1 MIVKKEFLTIP
12 LEHLSKDFFL
22 EIHPVSDKENT
33 LFQDDEA
40 HQYNESPFQVIE
52 GNSYFY
58 KLKNQ
63 GDWKLKSEKSQGVF
77 RSFSNGTEG
86 AFNPNIFVG
95 TFQIPL
101 INSNSG
107 QTSSI
112 GVEVRSSKI
121 SYSKKITDMLINE
134 ERSEYQLMLNSIAEH
149 SIELVMQYNVP
160 VQQSYES
167 GIKQIGEH
175 EIYQRFLFVRSLFKN
190 QEFEEAIQKI
200 ISNPATKWNTEQ
212 EDRDIRSIRRFTPK
226 NIRELTSR
234 SNRVKLLSPI
244 LGLKKDVPVKIS
256 SSRKIESIDTAENR
270 FIKHILE
277 SFLQFCELIN
287 VKLGNDEKL
296 HKEFKEVTEIAQRI
310 DNLLNHPFFKDI
322 SRPNTLLINS
332 PILQRR
338 SGYRELLKA
347 WLRFHLTAQLSW
359 KFSPEEDNIFS
370 GGKKDIAS
378 LYEYW
383 VFFVLF
389 NTLKEK
395 YTCNSSL
402 EPKKWLESLLVPD
415 SNGLGLYLQEGRKQA
430 FEFECNS
437 GKRPLK
443 IKFYYNR
450 SFPGRKKYDVKKE
463 ADKAGSYTNPFRPDY
478 TLSVW
483 PKEISENQ
491 AEEQEKIVHIHFDA
505 KYKIEN
511 FAPFVSVTS
520 EEKSAEQIDVETTEE
535 IEKIEKEERQGKF
548 KNVDLYKMHAYKDA
562 IRRTGGA
569 YILYP
574 GLTSAQ
580 DKYKGFHEIIPG
592 VGAFSLKPS
601 IQTDSIANI
610 GSFIEEIIT
619 NLQDVLS
626 QRERL
631 AKKQYKILKDKPH
644 NSLDIELDNIARNIG
659 IKEDLDETYVLVGYC
674 KSQKHYNWISS
685 TANKYNIR
693 FGKDYL
699 IDGKMATAK
708 YLVLYEKV
716 GNEIQ
721 FKNNVLFE
729 LNQNETSLVSD
740 QDLLNLNYPSKPS
753 ANQYL
758 LYTIQ
763 NELSLGNFKFEFS
776 DEVKDLKDKLS
787 NNSKR
792 EIPFAVS
799 LADLLKVRNDK

>member
-1 MIVKKEFLTIP
+1 MIVNKDFLTIP

-22 EIHPVSDKENT
+22 EIHPISGKKNT
-33 LFQDDEA
+33 LFHDDEA
-40 HQYNESPFQVIE
+40 YQHNESPFQVIE

-58 KLKNQ
+58 KLNNPNEWRINTKNT
-63 GDWKLKSEKSQGVF
+63 QGVF
-77 RSFSNGTEG
+77 RSFSNEVEG

-101 INSNSG
+101 INNSG

-121 SYSKKITDMLINE
+121 SYLKEITDKQINE
-134 ERSEYQLMLNSIAEH
+134 ERSEYQLMLNSIADH

-167 GIKQIGEH
+167 GIEQISEH

-190 QEFEEAIQKI
+190 QEFEEAVQKI
-200 ISNPATKWNTEQ
+200 ISNPATKWNVEE
-212 EDRDIRSIRRFTPK
+212 EDRDVRSVKRFSPK

-234 SNRVKLLSPI
+234 ANRVALLNPI
-244 LGLKKDVPVKIS
+244 LRLNTIPVKII
-256 SSRKIESIDTAENR
+256 SSRKIESVDTAENR
-270 FIKHILE
+270 FIKYILE
-277 SFLQFCELIN
+277 SFLQFCELII
-287 VKLGNDEKL
+287 VKLGNDKVKL
-296 HKEFKEVTEIAQRI
+296 LQEFQEVKEIAQRI
-310 DNLLNHPFFKDI
+310 DNLLNQPFFKDI
-322 SRPNTLLINS
+322 SRPTSLLINS

-389 NTLKEK
+389 KTLNDK
-395 YTCNSSL
+395 YGENSSQD
-402 EPKKWLESLLVPD
+402 PKKWLESLLVPD

-430 FEFECNS
+430 FEFEWNS

-450 SFPGRKKYDVKKE
+450 SFPGWKKYEVSKE
-463 ADKAGSYTNPFRPDY
+463 AGSYTNPFRPDY

-483 PKEISENQ
+483 PKEISENK

-511 FAPFVSVTS
+511 FTPFVSVTS
-520 EEKSAEQIDVETTEE
+520 EEKSAEQIEEETSKE
-535 IEKIEKEERQGKF
+535 IEKIEKEERQGTF

-574 GLTSAQ
+574 GKSLIP
-580 DKYKGFHEIIPG
+580 DKFKGFHEIIPG
-592 VGAFSLKPS
+592 VGAFSLRPS
-601 IQTDSIANI
+601 IEEDSTKNIGDFIDEIIANL
-610 GSFIEEIIT
+610 E
-619 NLQDVLS
+619 DVLS
-626 QRERL
+626 QRERI
-631 AKKQYKILKDKPH
+631 AKKQYAIIKDKPQL
-644 NSLDIELDNIARNIG
+644 SQDIKLIKIAQEIG
-659 IKEDLDETYVLVGYC
+659 LNEDLDETYVLIGYC
-674 KSQKHYNWISS
+674 KSQKQYEWISS
-685 TANKYNIR
+685 KARKYNIR
-693 FGKDYL
+693 FGNNNF

-716 GNEIQ
+716 GNDIQ
-721 FKNNVLFE
+721 FKNNIIFE
-729 LNQNETSLVSD
+729 LNPSETKLITD
-740 QDLLNLNYPSKPS
+740 QDLLNLNYPTKPS
-753 ANQYL
+753 SNQYL

-763 NELSLGNFKFEFS
+763 NEISLEDFKYNFH
-776 DEVKDLKDKLS
+776 DGVKELKNKLLL
-787 NNSKR
+787 NSKK
-792 EIPFAVS
+792 ELPFAIS
-799 LADLLKVRNDK
+799 LIDLLKIRN

>member
-1 MIVKKEFLTIP
+1 MIVDKDFLTIP

-22 EIHPVSDKENT
+22 EIHPISGKKNT

-40 HQYNESPFQVIE
+40 HHYNESPFQVIE

-63 GDWKLKSEKSQGVF
+63 ADWRLNSENTQGVF
-77 RSFSNGTEG
+77 RSFSNGVEG

-121 SYSKKITDMLINE
+121 SYLKEITDKQINE

-160 VQQSYES
+160 VQQSYQT
-167 GIKQIGEH
+167 GIEQISEH

-190 QEFEEAIQKI
+190 QEFEEAVQKI
-200 ISNPATKWNTEQ
+200 ISNPATKWNVEE
-212 EDRDIRSIRRFTPK
+212 EDKDIRSVRRFTPT

-234 SNRVKLLSPI
+234 ANRVALLNPI
-244 LGLKKDVPVKIS
+244 LGLNSIPLKIS
-256 SSRKIESIDTAENR
+256 SSRKIESVDTAENR

-277 SFLQFCELIN
+277 SFLQFCELIV

-310 DNLLNHPFFKDI
+310 DNLLNQPFFKDI

-359 KFSPEEDNIFS
+359 KFSPEDDNIFS

-389 NTLKEK
+389 KTLTDK
-395 YTCNSSL
+395 YISYSTL
-402 EPKKWLESLLVPD
+402 DPKRWLDSLLVPD

-430 FEFECNS
+430 FEFEWNS

-450 SFPGRKKYDVKKE
+450 SFPGWKKYEVSK
-463 ADKAGSYTNPFRPDY
+463 KAGSYTNPFRPDY
-478 TLSVW
+478 SLSIW
-483 PKEISENQ
+483 PKGISEDD

-511 FAPFVSVTS
+511 LNPYVSNS
-520 EEKSAEQIDVETTEE
+520 NEEKTEEQIEEEAAKE
-535 IEKIEKEERQGKF
+535 IENTEKEERQGTF

-574 GLTSAQ
+574 GKSLAPN
-580 DKYKGFHEIIPG
+580 KFKGFHEIIPG
-592 VGAFSLKPS
+592 VGAFSLRPS
-601 IQTDSIANI
+601 IEEDSTKNI
-610 GSFIEEIIT
+610 GDFIDEIIN
-619 NLQDVLS
+619 NLEDVLS
-626 QRERL
+626 QRERIT
-631 AKKQYKILKDKPH
+631 KKQYAIIKDKPQL
-644 NSLDIELDNIARNIG
+644 SQDIKLINIAHEIG
-659 IKEDLDETYVLVGYC
+659 LNEDLDETYVLIGYC
-674 KSQKHYNWISS
+674 KSQKQYDWISS
-685 TANKYNIR
+685 TARKYNIR
-693 FGKDYL
+693 FGNNNF

-716 GNEIQ
+716 GNDIQ
-721 FKNNVLFE
+721 FKNNIIFE
-729 LNQNETSLVSD
+729 LNHSETKLISD
-740 QDLLNLNYPSKPS
+740 QDLIKLNYPTKPS
-753 ANQYL
+753 SNQYL

-763 NELSLGNFKFEFS
+763 NEISLEDFKYNFH
-776 DEVKDLKDKLS
+776 DGVKELKNKLLL
-787 NNSKR
+787 NSKK
-792 EIPFAVS
+792 ELPFAIS
-799 LADLLKVRNDK
+799 LIDLLKIRN

>member
-1 MIVKKEFLTIP
+1 MIVEKEFLIIP
-12 LEHLSKDFFL
+12 LEYLSKDFSL
-22 EIHPVSDKENT
+22 EIYPISGKKNT

-40 HQYNESPFQVIE
+40 YQYNESPFQVIE

-58 KLKNQ
+58 KLNNPNEWRINTKNT
-63 GDWKLKSEKSQGVF
+63 QGVF
-77 RSFSNGTEG
+77 RSFSNEVEG

-101 INSNSG
+101 INNSG
-107 QTSSI
+107 QISSI

-121 SYSKKITDMLINE
+121 SYLKEITDKQINE
-134 ERSEYQLMLNSIAEH
+134 ERSEYQLMLNSIADH

-167 GIKQIGEH
+167 GMEQISEH

-190 QEFEEAIQKI
+190 QEFEEAVQKI
-200 ISNPATKWNTEQ
+200 ISNPATKWNVEE
-212 EDRDIRSIRRFTPK
+212 EDRDVRSVRRFTPK

-234 SNRVKLLSPI
+234 ANRVALLNPI
-244 LGLKKDVPVKIS
+244 LGLNSIPVKIS
-256 SSRKIESIDTAENR
+256 SSRKIESVNTAENR
-270 FIKHILE
+270 FIKYILE
-277 SFLQFCELIN
+277 SFLQFCELII
-287 VKLGNDEKL
+287 VKLGSDKAKL
-296 HKEFKEVTEIAQRI
+296 LQEFSEVKEIAQRI
-310 DNLLNHPFFKDI
+310 DNLLNQPFFKEI
-322 SRPNTLLINS
+322 SRPTSLLINS

-389 NTLKEK
+389 KTLNDK
-395 YTCNSSL
+395 YGDNSSQD
-402 EPKKWLESLLVPD
+402 PKKWLESLLVPD

-430 FEFECNS
+430 FEFEWNS

-450 SFPGRKKYDVKKE
+450 SFPGWKKYELSK
-463 ADKAGSYTNPFRPDY
+463 KAGSYTNPFRPDY

-483 PKEISENQ
+483 PMEISEDD
-491 AEEQEKIVHIHFDA
+491 AEEQEKIVHVHFDA

-511 FAPFVSVTS
+511 LNPYVSNS
-520 EEKSAEQIDVETTEE
+520 NEEKTEEQIEEEAAIE
-535 IEKIEKEERQGKF
+535 IEIIEKEERKGTF

-574 GLTSAQ
+574 GKSLVPN
-580 DKYKGFHEIIPG
+580 KFKGFHEIIPG
-592 VGAFSLKPS
+592 VGAFSLRPS
-601 IQTDSIANI
+601 IEEDSTKNI
-610 GSFIEEIIT
+610 GDFIDEIIN
-619 NLQDVLS
+619 NLEDVLS
-626 QRERL
+626 QRERI
-631 AKKQYKILKDKPH
+631 AKKQYAIIKDKPQL
-644 NSLDIELDNIARNIG
+644 SQDNKLIKIAQEIG
-659 IKEDLDETYVLVGYC
+659 LNEDLDETYVLIGYC
-674 KSQKHYNWISS
+674 KSQKQYEWISS
-685 TANKYNIR
+685 KARKYNIR
-693 FGKDYL
+693 FGNNNF

-716 GNEIQ
+716 GNDIQ
-721 FKNNVLFE
+721 FKNNIIFE
-729 LNQNETSLVSD
+729 LNPSETKLITD
-740 QDLLNLNYPSKPS
+740 QDLLNLNYPTKPS
-753 ANQYL
+753 SNQYL

-763 NELSLGNFKFEFS
+763 NEISLEDFKYNFH
-776 DEVKDLKDKLS
+776 DGVKELKNKLLL
-787 NNSKR
+787 NSKK
-792 EIPFAVS
+792 ELPFAIS
-799 LADLLKVRNDK
+799 LIDLLKIRN

>member
-1 MIVKKEFLTIP
+1 MIVDKEFLTIP

-22 EIHPVSDKENT
+22 EIHPISGKKNT

-63 GDWKLKSEKSQGVF
+63 GEWKLNSENTQGVF
-77 RSFSNGTEG
+77 RSFSNGIEG

-101 INSNSG
+101 INTNSG
-107 QTSSI
+107 QISSI

-121 SYSKKITDMLINE
+121 SYSKQITDKQITE

-167 GIKQIGEH
+167 GIEQIGEQ

-190 QEFEEAIQKI
+190 QEFEESVQKI
-200 ISNPATKWNTEQ
+200 ISNPATKWNVEE
-212 EDRDIRSIRRFTPK
+212 EDRDIRSVRRFTPK

-234 SNRVKLLSPI
+234 ANRVALFNPI
-244 LGLKKDVPVKIS
+244 LGLNSIPIKIS
-256 SSRKIESIDTAENR
+256 SLRKIESVDTAENR
-270 FIKHILE
+270 FIKYILE
-277 SFLQFCELIN
+277 SFLQFCELIII
-287 VKLGNDEKL
+287 KLGSDKAKL
-296 HKEFKEVTEIAQRI
+296 LQEFSEVKEIAQRI
-310 DNLLNHPFFKDI
+310 DNLLNHSFFKEI
-322 SRPNTLLINS
+322 SRPTSLRINS

-389 NTLKEK
+389 KTLNHK
-395 YTCNSSL
+395 YGNNSL
-402 EPKKWLESLLVPD
+402 QDPKKWLESLLVPD

-430 FEFECNS
+430 FEFEWNS

-450 SFPGRKKYDVKKE
+450 SFPGWKKYEVSKE
-463 ADKAGSYTNPFRPDY
+463 AGSYTNPFRPDY

-483 PKEISENQ
+483 PKEISENK

-511 FAPFVSVTS
+511 FTPFVSVTS
-520 EEKSAEQIDVETTEE
+520 EEKSAEQIEEETSKE
-535 IEKIEKEERQGKF
+535 IEKIEKEERQGTF

-574 GLTSAQ
+574 GKSLIP
-580 DKYKGFHEIIPG
+580 DKFKGFHEIIPG
-592 VGAFSLKPS
+592 VGAFSLRPS
-601 IQTDSIANI
+601 IEEDSTKNIGDFIDEIIANL
-610 GSFIEEIIT
+610 E
-619 NLQDVLS
+619 DVLS
-626 QRERL
+626 QRERI
-631 AKKQYKILKDKPH
+631 AKKQYAIIKDKPQL
-644 NSLDIELDNIARNIG
+644 SQDIKLIKIAQEIG
-659 IKEDLDETYVLVGYC
+659 LNEDLDETYVLIGYC
-674 KSQKHYNWISS
+674 KSQKQYEWISS
-685 TANKYNIR
+685 KARKYNIR
-693 FGKDYL
+693 FGNNNF

-716 GNEIQ
+716 GNDIQ
-721 FKNNVLFE
+721 FKNNIIFE
-729 LNQNETSLVSD
+729 LNPSETKLITD
-740 QDLLNLNYPSKPS
+740 QDLLNLNYPTKPS
-753 ANQYL
+753 SNQYL

-763 NELSLGNFKFEFS
+763 NEISLEDFKYNFH
-776 DEVKDLKDKLS
+776 DGVKELKNKLLL
-787 NNSKR
+787 NSKK
-792 EIPFAVS
+792 ELPFAIS
-799 LADLLKVRNDK
+799 LIDLLKIRN

>member
-1 MIVKKEFLTIP
+1 MIVVKEFLIIP
-12 LEHLSKDFFL
+12 LEHLTKDFFL
-22 EIHPVSDKENT
+22 EIHPISGKKNT

-63 GDWKLKSEKSQGVF
+63 GDWKLNSENTQGVF
-77 RSFSNGTEG
+77 RSFSNGVEG

-101 INSNSG
+101 INTNSG

-121 SYSKKITDMLINE
+121 SYSKQITDKQITE

-167 GIKQIGEH
+167 GIEQIGEH

-190 QEFEEAIQKI
+190 QEFEEAVQKI
-200 ISNPATKWNTEQ
+200 ISNPATKWNVEE
-212 EDRDIRSIRRFTPK
+212 EDRDIRSVRRFTPK

-234 SNRVKLLSPI
+234 ANRVALLNPI
-244 LGLKKDVPVKIS
+244 LGLNSVPVKIS
-256 SSRKIESIDTAENR
+256 SSRKIESVDTAENR
-270 FIKHILE
+270 FIKYILE
-277 SFLQFCELIN
+277 SFLQFCELII
-287 VKLGNDEKL
+287 VKLRNEKVKL
-296 HKEFKEVTEIAQRI
+296 IQEFKEVNEIAQRI
-310 DNLLNHPFFKDI
+310 DNLLNQPFFKEI
-322 SRPNTLLINS
+322 SRPTSLRINS

-389 NTLKEK
+389 KTLNDK
-395 YTCNSSL
+395 YGTNSSKD
-402 EPKKWLESLLVPD
+402 PKKWLESLLVPD

-430 FEFECNS
+430 FEFEWNL

-450 SFPGRKKYDVKKE
+450 SFPGWKKYEVSKE
-463 ADKAGSYTNPFRPDY
+463 AGSYTNPFRPDY

-483 PKEISENQ
+483 PKEISENK
-491 AEEQEKIVHIHFDA
+491 AEELEKIVHIHFDA

-511 FAPFVSVTS
+511 FTPFVSVAS
-520 EEKSAEQIDVETTEE
+520 EEKSEEQIEKETSKAIEE
-535 IEKIEKEERQGKF
+535 IEKEERQGTF

-574 GLTSAQ
+574 GKSLIP
-580 DKYKGFHEIIPG
+580 DKFKGFHEIIPG
-592 VGAFSLKPS
+592 VGAFSLRPS
-601 IQTDSIANI
+601 IEENSSKNIGDFIDEIIANL
-610 GSFIEEIIT
+610 E
-619 NLQDVLS
+619 DVLS

-631 AKKQYKILKDKPH
+631 SKKQHVIFKDKPEYGV
-644 NSLDIELDNIARNIG
+644 DVELDNLVRKIG
-659 IKEDLDETYVLVGYC
+659 ISEDLDETYVLIGYC

-708 YLVLYEKV
+708 YLVLYEKI

-753 ANQYL
+753 AKQYL

-763 NELSLGNFKFEFS
+763 NELSLGDFKFDFH
-776 DEVKDLKDKLS
+776 DGVKELKDKLS
-787 NNSKR
+787 KNSNR
-792 EIPFAVS
+792 EIPFAIS
-799 LADLLKVRNDK
+799 LADLLKVRIE

>member
-1 MIVKKEFLTIP
+1 MIVDKDFLTIP

-22 EIHPVSDKENT
+22 EIHPISGKKNT

-40 HQYNESPFQVIE
+40 HHYNESPFQVIE

-63 GDWKLKSEKSQGVF
+63 ADWRLNSENTQGVF
-77 RSFSNGTEG
+77 RSFSNGVEG

-121 SYSKKITDMLINE
+121 SYLKDITDKEIND
-134 ERSEYQLMLNSIAEH
+134 ERSEYQLMLNSIAKH

-160 VQQSYES
+160 VQQSYQT
-167 GIKQIGEH
+167 GIEQISEH

-190 QEFEEAIQKI
+190 QEFEEAVQKI
-200 ISNPATKWNTEQ
+200 ISNPATKWNLEE
-212 EDRDIRSIRRFTPK
+212 EDKDIRSVRRFTPT

-234 SNRVKLLSPI
+234 ANRVALLNPI
-244 LGLKKDVPVKIS
+244 LGLNSIPLKIS
-256 SSRKIESIDTAENR
+256 SSRKIESVDTAENR

-277 SFLQFCELIN
+277 SFLQFCEFIV

-310 DNLLNHPFFKDI
+310 DNLLNQPFFKDI

-389 NTLKEK
+389 KTLTDK
-395 YTCNSSL
+395 YTSYSTL
-402 EPKKWLESLLVPD
+402 DPKKWLDSLLVPD

-430 FEFECNS
+430 FEFEWNS

-450 SFPGRKKYDVKKE
+450 SFPGWKKYEVSK
-463 ADKAGSYTNPFRPDY
+463 KAGSYTNPFRPDY
-478 TLSVW
+478 TLSIW
-483 PKEISENQ
+483 PKEISEDD

-511 FAPFVSVTS
+511 LNPYVSKS
-520 EEKSAEQIDVETTEE
+520 NEEKTEEQIEEETVKE
-535 IEKIEKEERQGKF
+535 IEIIEKEERKGTF

-574 GLTSAQ
+574 GKSSVTN
-580 DKYKGFHEIIPG
+580 KFKGFHEIIPG
-592 VGAFSLKPS
+592 VGAFSLRPS
-601 IQTDSIANI
+601 IEEDSTKNI
-610 GSFIEEIIT
+610 GDFIDEIIN
-619 NLQDVLS
+619 NLEDVLS
-626 QRERL
+626 QRERI
-631 AKKQYKILKDKPH
+631 AKKQYAIIKDKPQL
-644 NSLDIELDNIARNIG
+644 SQDIKLINIAHEIG
-659 IKEDLDETYVLVGYC
+659 LNEDLDETYVLIGYC
-674 KSQKHYNWISS
+674 KSQKQYDWISS
-685 TANKYNIR
+685 TARKYNIR
-693 FGKDYL
+693 FGNNNF

-716 GNEIQ
+716 GNDIQ
-721 FKNNVLFE
+721 FKNNIIFE
-729 LNQNETSLVSD
+729 LNHSETKLISD
-740 QDLLNLNYPSKPS
+740 QDLIKLNYPTKPS
-753 ANQYL
+753 SNQYL

-763 NELSLGNFKFEFS
+763 NEISLEDFKYNFH
-776 DEVKDLKDKLS
+776 DGVKELKNKLLL
-787 NNSKR
+787 NSKK
-792 EIPFAVS
+792 ELPFAIS
-799 LADLLKVRNDK
+799 LIDLLKIRN

>member
-22 EIHPVSDKENT
+22 EIHPVSEKENT

-40 HQYNESPFQVIE
+40 HLYNESPFQVIE

-101 INSNSG
+101 INSSG
-107 QTSSI
+107 LISSI

-121 SYSKKITDMLINE
+121 SYLKQIIDKQINE
-134 ERSEYQLMLNSIAEH
+134 ERSEYQLMLNSIAKH

-160 VQQSYES
+160 VQQSYET
-167 GIKQIGEH
+167 GIEQISEH

-190 QEFEEAIQKI
+190 QEFEEAVQKI
-200 ISNPATKWNTEQ
+200 ISNPATKWNVEE
-212 EDRDIRSIRRFTPK
+212 EDKDIRSVRRFTPT

-234 SNRVKLLSPI
+234 ANRVALLNPI
-244 LGLKKDVPVKIS
+244 LGLNSIPLKIS
-256 SSRKIESIDTAENR
+256 SSRKIESVDTAENR

-277 SFLQFCELIN
+277 SFLQFCELIV

-310 DNLLNHPFFKDI
+310 DNLLNQPFFKDI

-389 NTLKEK
+389 KTLTDK
-395 YTCNSSL
+395 YTSYSTL
-402 EPKKWLESLLVPD
+402 DPKRWLDSLLVPD

-430 FEFECNS
+430 FEFEWNS

-450 SFPGRKKYDVKKE
+450 SFPGWKKYEVSK
-463 ADKAGSYTNPFRPDY
+463 KAGSYTNPFRPDY
-478 TLSVW
+478 TLSIW
-483 PKEISENQ
+483 PKEISEDD

-511 FAPFVSVTS
+511 LNPYVSNS
-520 EEKSAEQIDVETTEE
+520 NEEKTEEQIEEEAAKE
-535 IEKIEKEERQGKF
+535 IENTEKEERQGTF

-574 GLTSAQ
+574 GKSLVPN
-580 DKYKGFHEIIPG
+580 KFKGFHEIIPG
-592 VGAFSLKPS
+592 VGAFSLRPS
-601 IQTDSIANI
+601 IEEDSTKNI
-610 GSFIEEIIT
+610 GDFIDEIIN
-619 NLQDVLS
+619 NLEDVLS
-626 QRERL
+626 QRERI
-631 AKKQYKILKDKPH
+631 AKKQYAIIKDKPQL
-644 NSLDIELDNIARNIG
+644 SQDIKLINIAHEIG
-659 IKEDLDETYVLVGYC
+659 LNEDLDETYVLIGYC
-674 KSQKHYNWISS
+674 KSQKQYDWISS
-685 TANKYNIR
+685 TARKYNIR
-693 FGKDYL
+693 FGNNNF

-716 GNEIQ
+716 GNDIQ
-721 FKNNVLFE
+721 FKNNIIFE
-729 LNQNETSLVSD
+729 LNHSETKLISD
-740 QDLLNLNYPSKPS
+740 QDLIKLNYPTKPS
-753 ANQYL
+753 SNQYL

-763 NELSLGNFKFEFS
+763 NEISLEDFKYNFH
-776 DEVKDLKDKLS
+776 DGVKELKNKLLL
-787 NNSKR
+787 NSKK
-792 EIPFAVS
+792 ELPFAIS
-799 LADLLKVRNDK
+799 LIDLLKIRN

>member
-1 MIVKKEFLTIP
+1 MIVEKEFLIIP
-12 LEHLSKDFFL
+12 LEYLSKDFSL
-22 EIHPVSDKENT
+22 EIYPISGKKNT

-40 HQYNESPFQVIE
+40 YQHNESPFQVIE

-58 KLKNQ
+58 KLNNPNEWRINTKNT
-63 GDWKLKSEKSQGVF
+63 QGVF
-77 RSFSNGTEG
+77 RSFSNEVEG

-101 INSNSG
+101 INNSG
-107 QTSSI
+107 QISSI

-121 SYSKKITDMLINE
+121 SYLKEITDKQINE
-134 ERSEYQLMLNSIAEH
+134 ERSEYQLMLNSIADH

-167 GIKQIGEH
+167 GMEQISEH

-190 QEFEEAIQKI
+190 QEFEEAVQKI
-200 ISNPATKWNTEQ
+200 ISNPATKWNVEE
-212 EDRDIRSIRRFTPK
+212 EDRDVRSVKRFTPK

-234 SNRVKLLSPI
+234 ANRVALLNPI
-244 LGLKKDVPVKIS
+244 LGLNSIPVKIS
-256 SSRKIESIDTAENR
+256 SSRKIESVDTAENR
-270 FIKHILE
+270 FIKYILE
-277 SFLQFCELIN
+277 SFLQFCELII
-287 VKLGNDEKL
+287 VKLGNDKVKL
-296 HKEFKEVTEIAQRI
+296 LQEFQEVKEIAQRI
-310 DNLLNHPFFKDI
+310 DNLLNQPFFKDI
-322 SRPNTLLINS
+322 SRPTSLRINS

-389 NTLKEK
+389 KTLNDK
-395 YTCNSSL
+395 YGYNSSQD
-402 EPKKWLESLLVPD
+402 PKKWLDSLLVPD

-430 FEFECNS
+430 FEFDWNS

-450 SFPGRKKYDVKKE
+450 SFPGWKKYELTK
-463 ADKAGSYTNPFRPDY
+463 KAGSYTNPFRPDY

-483 PKEISENQ
+483 PMGISEDD

-511 FAPFVSVTS
+511 LNPYVYNSN
-520 EEKSAEQIDVETTEE
+520 EEKTEEQIEEDAAKE
-535 IEKIEKEERQGKF
+535 IEIIEMEERKGTF

-574 GLTSAQ
+574 GKSIVPN
-580 DKYKGFHEIIPG
+580 KFKGFHEIIPG
-592 VGAFSLKPS
+592 VGAFSLRPS
-601 IQTDSIANI
+601 IEENSTKNI
-610 GSFIEEIIT
+610 GDFIDEIIN
-619 NLQDVLS
+619 NLEDVLS
-626 QRERL
+626 QRERI
-631 AKKQYKILKDKPH
+631 AKKQYAIIKDKPQL
-644 NSLDIELDNIARNIG
+644 SQDIKLIKIAQEIG
-659 IKEDLDETYVLVGYC
+659 LNEDLDETYVLIGYC
-674 KSQKHYNWISS
+674 KSQKQYDWISS
-685 TANKYNIR
+685 KQRKYNIR
-693 FGKDYL
+693 FGNNNF

-716 GNEIQ
+716 GNNIQ
-721 FKNNVLFE
+721 FKNNIIFE
-729 LNQNETSLVSD
+729 LNPSETKLISD
-740 QDLLNLNYPSKPS
+740 QDLIKLNYPTIPS
-753 ANQYL
+753 SNQYL
-758 LYTIQ
+758 LYTIK
-763 NELSLGNFKFEFS
+763 NEISLEDFKYNFLDGIKE
-776 DEVKDLKDKLS
+776 LKNKLLL
-787 NNSKR
+787 NSKK
-792 EIPFAVS
+792 ELPFAIS
-799 LADLLKVRNDK
+799 LIDLLKIRN

>member
-1 MIVKKEFLTIP
+1 MIVDKDFLTIP

-22 EIHPVSDKENT
+22 EIHPISGKKNT

-40 HQYNESPFQVIE
+40 HHYNESPFQVIE

-63 GDWKLKSEKSQGVF
+63 ADWRLNSENTQGVF
-77 RSFSNGTEG
+77 RSFSNGVEG

-121 SYSKKITDMLINE
+121 SYLKEITDKQINE

-160 VQQSYES
+160 VQQSYQT
-167 GIKQIGEH
+167 GIEQISEH

-190 QEFEEAIQKI
+190 QEFEEAVQKI
-200 ISNPATKWNTEQ
+200 ISNPATKWNVEE
-212 EDRDIRSIRRFTPK
+212 EDKDIRSVRRFNPT

-234 SNRVKLLSPI
+234 ANRVALLNPI
-244 LGLKKDVPVKIS
+244 LGLTSIPLKIS
-256 SSRKIESIDTAENR
+256 SSRKIESVDTAENR

-277 SFLQFCELIN
+277 SFLQFCELIIEKLGKDK
-287 VKLGNDEKL
+287 VKLL
-296 HKEFKEVTEIAQRI
+296 QEFKEVNEIAQRI
-310 DNLLNHPFFKDI
+310 DNLLNQPFFKEI
-322 SRPNTLLINS
+322 SRPTSLLLNS

-389 NTLKEK
+389 KTLTDK
-395 YTCNSSL
+395 YTSYSTL
-402 EPKKWLESLLVPD
+402 DPKKWLDSLLVPD

-430 FEFECNS
+430 FEFEWNS
-437 GKRPLK
+437 VKRPLK

-450 SFPGRKKYDVKKE
+450 SFPGWKKYELNK
-463 ADKAGSYTNPFRPDY
+463 KAGSYTNPFRPDY

-483 PKEISENQ
+483 PKEISEDD

-511 FAPFVSVTS
+511 LSPYVSNS
-520 EEKSAEQIDVETTEE
+520 NEEKTEEQIEEEAVKE
-535 IEKIEKEERQGKF
+535 IEIIEKEERKGTF

-574 GLTSAQ
+574 GQSPTQ
-580 DKYKGFHEIIPG
+580 NKFKGFHEIIPG
-592 VGAFSLKPS
+592 VGAFALKPS
-601 IQTDSIANI
+601 NEENSIKNIGDFIDEIIANL
-610 GSFIEEIIT
+610 E
-619 NLQDVLS
+619 DVLS

-631 AKKQYKILKDKPH
+631 SKKQQVIFKDKPEYKV
-644 NSLDIELDNIARNIG
+644 DVELDNIARKIG
-659 IKEDLDETYVLVGYC
+659 ISEDLDETYVLIGYC
-674 KSQKHYNWISS
+674 KNKKQFDWISS
-685 TANKYNIR
+685 IAMKYNIR

-699 IDGKMATAK
+699 IDGKMVMAK

-716 GNEIQ
+716 GDEIN
-721 FKNNVLFE
+721 FINNVLFE
-729 LNQNETSLVSD
+729 LNPDETKLISD
-740 QDLLNLNYPSKPS
+740 EDLLKLNYPTKPS
-753 ANQYL
+753 SNQYL
-758 LYTIQ
+758 LFSIKNQ
-763 NELSLGNFKFEFS
+763 IILENSNFKFDFH
-776 DEVKDLKDKLS
+776 DGVKELRNKLLS
-787 NNSKR
+787 NSKR
-792 EIPFAVS
+792 EFPFAIS
-799 LADLLKVRNDK
+799 LIDLLKIRN